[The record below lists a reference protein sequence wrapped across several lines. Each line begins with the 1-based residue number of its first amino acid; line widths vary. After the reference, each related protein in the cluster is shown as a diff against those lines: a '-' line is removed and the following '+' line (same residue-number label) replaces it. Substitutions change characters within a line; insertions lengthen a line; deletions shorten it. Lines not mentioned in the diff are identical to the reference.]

1 MFTMKQNYAGFW
13 IPKLI
18 AEFEV
23 FGWNITKVYSGLNCN
38 PLSRCRDSL
47 SEEEEDDDDDDDDKK
62 IQ

>member
-23 FGWNITKVYSGLNCN
+23 FGWNITKVYSLVWIVTHCPGV
-38 PLSRCRDSL
+38 
-47 SEEEEDDDDDDDDKK
+47 EIAFQKK
-62 IQ
+62 TMMIKKSNKIGH